1 MSASD
6 APTPTQP
13 AAVLFDAGGTLLQLD
28 VERLAPRLRAAG
40 LQPRRPL
47 LDGFWYAVSLLDT
60 EFAPGQAPFE
70 AWFPRWIDRIAEHV
84 GVPAAPFRETY
95 LAVDRE
101 AMLWSAPIAGAEA
114 ALHALSD
121 AGLRVGV
128 VSNADGRI
136 AQALARAGLDARLEV
151 TVDSGAVGVEKP
163 DPAIFDHALERLGV
177 APGATWYVGDS
188 VAYDVAAAERAGLIP
203 WVVDHAGTRPV
214 RHPRTITGF
223 EPLLE
228 AALR

>member
-1 MSASD
+1 MAPSD
-6 APTPTQP
+6 APAHAHP

-28 VERLAPRLRAAG
+28 VGRLQPRLRAAG

-47 LDGFWYAVSLLDT
+47 LDGFWYAVSLLDS
-60 EFAPGQAPFE
+60 EFAPGHAPFE

-84 GVPAAPFRETY
+84 GLPSEPFRETY

-114 ALHALSD
+114 TLRALAD

-136 AQALARAGLDARLEV
+136 AQALARAGLATWLEV
-151 TVDSGAVGVEKP
+151 IVDSAVVGVEKP
-163 DPAIFDHALERLGV
+163 DPAIFDHALDQLGV
-177 APGATWYVGDS
+177 SPEVTWYVGDS
-188 VAYDVAAAERAGLIP
+188 VAYDVPAAESGGLTP
-203 WVVDHAGTRPV
+203 WLVDHTGWRPV
-214 RHPRTITGF
+214 RHGRTITGF
-223 EPLLE
+223 ESLLQ